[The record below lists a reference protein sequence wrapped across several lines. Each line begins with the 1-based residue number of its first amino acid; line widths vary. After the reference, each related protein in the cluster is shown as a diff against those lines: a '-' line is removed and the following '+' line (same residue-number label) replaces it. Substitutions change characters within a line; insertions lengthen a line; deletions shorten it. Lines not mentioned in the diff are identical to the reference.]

1 MSTDTRSGAAP
12 GRLAPRRP
20 AHHEP
25 RYAWWALSVTSLG
38 MLMATVNSGTLL
50 IALPDVERALHVS
63 LLTLVWVMPACHP
76 SASPAARSRSGGGL
90 LDED

>member
-1 MSTDTRSGAAP
+1 
-12 GRLAPRRP
+12 
-20 AHHEP
+20 
-25 RYAWWALSVTSLG
+25 

-76 SASPAARSRSGGGL
+76 SASRAGGPGPGSGGGL